1 MLQKVLDAGTF
12 VVWREAHV
20 TLQMDGLLEVLSKII
35 KRDVS
40 FVKRRFN
47 RRTDADRRQR
57 LSALLEHPLLR
68 VVKDKVA

>member
-20 TLQMDGLLEVLSKII
+20 TLQVDGLLEVLSKIV

-40 FVKRRFN
+40 SVKRRFHGG
-47 RRTDADRRQR
+47 TDADRRQR
-57 LSALLEHPLLR
+57 LAALLEHPLLR